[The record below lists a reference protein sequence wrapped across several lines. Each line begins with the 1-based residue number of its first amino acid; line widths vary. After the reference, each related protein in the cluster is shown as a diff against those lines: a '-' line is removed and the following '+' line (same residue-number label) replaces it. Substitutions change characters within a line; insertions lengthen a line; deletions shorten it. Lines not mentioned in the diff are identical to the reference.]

1 MHSDRY
7 DRAFALRA
15 ARDMRA
21 NADAALGEAREYYL
35 WLAMEWERTADR
47 TGAGVKGLTPGR
59 TASRDSEI

>member
-1 MHSDRY
+1 
-7 DRAFALRA
+7 
-15 ARDMRA
+15 MRA